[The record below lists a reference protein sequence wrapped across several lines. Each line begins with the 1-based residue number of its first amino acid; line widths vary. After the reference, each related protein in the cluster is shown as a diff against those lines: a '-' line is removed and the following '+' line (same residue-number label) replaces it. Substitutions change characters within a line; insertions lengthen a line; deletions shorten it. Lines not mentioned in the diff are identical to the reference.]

1 MSMNFNQI
9 RDNFMKEA
17 KERMVALENKQSQY
31 DTIIS
36 DALHFLE
43 NEKCDAVAMV
53 KISKYLQSITKKRR
67 KVKVEHDKLSGVI
80 SAATINAEKLDE
92 RTYTYRTNNI
102 QDICKQHYKI
112 KK

>member
-1 MSMNFNQI
+1 MSINFNQI
-9 RDNFMKEA
+9 RDSFLKDA
-17 KERMVALENKQSQY
+17 KERMVELENQQSQY

-67 KVKVEHDKLSGVI
+67 KAKNERDKLQSVI
-80 SAATINAEKLDE
+80 SAVTTNAEKLDK